1 MEPQLVDYYNEL
13 PSGINVIDK
22 MNEELAELQKEN
34 AELKKENKLLDKY
47 RQPYFKV
54 NTVEEYNEFSES
66 FNRFKNNCRKILND
80 EDNGLIKVFEA
91 GIHPIL
97 QHRDMF
103 IRYIRGNHELEYKSY
118 PEKFPNIT
126 DKLIEELNRATKNK
140 NKEWC
145 SYRVNTSLKEVLSH
159 YTDEEVYTLDID
171 EIIDFI
177 VDAID
182 QFDFGD
188 NNVGLPD
195 DKHRTELWCN
205 FKPEE
210 LWNSVSY
217 CVYYDCKKCGVESSW
232 ENSLLCVDCSPS

>member
-97 QHRDMF
+97 Q
-103 IRYIRGNHELEYKSY
+103 
-118 PEKFPNIT
+118 
-126 DKLIEELNRATKNK
+126 
-140 NKEWC
+140 
-145 SYRVNTSLKEVLSH
+145 
-159 YTDEEVYTLDID
+159 
-171 EIIDFI
+171 
-177 VDAID
+177 
-182 QFDFGD
+182 
-188 NNVGLPD
+188 
-195 DKHRTELWCN
+195 
-205 FKPEE
+205 
-210 LWNSVSY
+210 
-217 CVYYDCKKCGVESSW
+217 
-232 ENSLLCVDCSPS
+232 